1 MQNAQLVHVLWML
14 FAIGLEVAANVFIKL
29 SDGFR
34 RLAAGLAGIGCILLS
49 VTALSQAMRG
59 IDLSVAYALWGG
71 AGIVLTALA
80 GFALFKQKLSGAG
93 WVGIAFVV
101 AGISLLRLA

>member
-1 MQNAQLVHVLWML
+1 MQNAQYVHVAWMIC
-14 FAIGLEVAANVFIKL
+14 AIGLEVAANVFIKL

-34 RLAAGLAGIGCILLS
+34 RLAVGFAGIGCILLS
-49 VTALSQAMRG
+49 VAALSQAIRG

-80 GFALFKQKLSGAG
+80 AFALFNQKLTGGG
-93 WVGIAFVV
+93 WIGIGLVAAGIA
-101 AGISLLRLA
+101 LLRLA

>member
-1 MQNAQLVHVLWML
+1 MQNTQLVHVLWML
-14 FAIGLEVAANVFIKL
+14 GAIGLEVAANVFIKL

-34 RLAAGLAGIGCILLS
+34 RLAVGLVGIACILLS
-49 VTALSQAMRG
+49 VTALSQAIRG

-80 GFALFKQKLSGAG
+80 AFVLFKQKLTSGG
-93 WVGIAFVV
+93 WLGIGLVV
-101 AGISLLRLA
+101 AGIGLLRLA

>member
-1 MQNAQLVHVLWML
+1 MQNAQLAHVLWML
-14 FAIGLEVAANVFIKL
+14 IAIGLEVAANVFIKL

-34 RLAAGLAGIGCILLS
+34 RLTVGLLGIGCILLS
-49 VTALSQAMRG
+49 VTALSQAIRG

-80 GFALFKQKLSGAG
+80 GLVLFKQKLTGSGWTG
-93 WVGIAFVV
+93 VGLVV
-101 AGISLLRLA
+101 AGIALLRLA

>member
-1 MQNAQLVHVLWML
+1 MQNAQFVHIAWMVG
-14 FAIGLEVAANVFIKL
+14 AIGLEVAANVFIKL

-34 RLAAGLAGIGCILLS
+34 KLVAGFAGIGCILLS
-49 VTALSQAMRG
+49 VAALSQAIHG

-80 GFALFKQKLSGAG
+80 GFVLFRQRLAG
-93 WVGIAFVV
+93 RGWIGIAFVV
-101 AGISLLRLA
+101 AGISVLRLA

>member
-1 MQNAQLVHVLWML
+1 MQNAQLVHIVWMIG
-14 FAIGLEVAANVFIKL
+14 AIGLEVAANIFIKL

-34 RLAAGLAGIGCILLS
+34 KLIAGFAGIGCILLS
-49 VTALSQAMRG
+49 VAALSQAIRG

-80 GFALFKQKLSGAG
+80 GLVLFRQRLTSRG
-93 WVGIAFVV
+93 WMGITLVIT
-101 AGISLLRLA
+101 GISLLRLA